1 MSEAAIAIDDDAD
14 DETGPERRCL
24 VTGVR
29 APVEG
34 MLRFVVAPDPAL
46 GPVPDLACRLPG
58 RGMWLTA
65 RRDIVLKAAATNAF
79 ARAAK
84 APVRVDAGLA
94 DRVEALLA
102 GRLVDLVAFAR
113 RAGAAVGGAE
123 KLREATAAGRVRLRL
138 AAADGRGDAHVDA
151 AVVAVLTRE
160 ELGRAFGRDE
170 LVHAGVLDAGW
181 AGRIAREA
189 TRLAGFRG
197 ATAGDEMAGNGAA
210 GQATT
215 DSGGRSGP
223 GRDGR

>member
-1 MSEAAIAIDDDAD
+1 VGAEAIAFDDDTD

-29 APVEG
+29 APAGG

-46 GPVPDLACRLPG
+46 GVVPDVAGRLPG

-65 RRDIVLKAAATNAF
+65 RRDIVLKAAATNVF
-79 ARAAK
+79 ARAAR
-84 APVRVDAGLA
+84 APVAVAPDLA

-102 GRLVDLVAFAR
+102 RRLIDLVALAR

-123 KLREATAAGRVRLRL
+123 KLREATVAGRVRLRL
-138 AAADGRGDAHVDA
+138 AAIDGRGDARVDEA
-151 AVVAVLTRE
+151 STAVLTRE
-160 ELGRAFGRDE
+160 ELGQVFGRDA
-170 LVHAGVLDAGW
+170 LVHVGVLDAGW
-181 AGRIAREA
+181 AERIVREA
-189 TRLAGFRG
+189 TRLAGFRDE
-197 ATAGDEMAGNGAA
+197 AGRDAA

-215 DSGGRSGP
+215 DSGGPHGP